1 MFVDR
6 KKIRIDTL
14 TSAATIDIPI
24 VIDAIPSDNT
34 DLIKTR
40 FVDNEVQKAV
50 NPIIDYKKVRFKPAV
65 VDGSG
70 VWTIVPEIKIK
81 LEFFNKQTPPVYSGF
96 YSSLGFTN
104 DDLFCRAN
112 RVMKSFLTLNY
123 YKTTNPTDNVLL
135 TSSNIF
141 TQIGDDQKDVYGNV
155 LKANQSPISYELG
168 DPTLKPEMVHEG
180 FHIYWYEELVKS
192 SPNNEYVFYLS
203 PTYQN
208 ADNGEV
214 SIVTPVKSQLSG
226 SRSANNTRDLGGED
240 GTQYIKV
247 ILKYDET
254 DGKFK
259 YSIGELNDSQLKD
272 NGGGIDWNTNDE
284 GVPTLTFYQL
294 QPTVKTI
301 SNNSDNSNDVT
312 PFNDIT
318 TGGPPQSFTPITI

>member
-34 DLIKTR
+34 DLVKTR
-40 FVDNEVQKAV
+40 FVDNEVKKAI

-65 VDGSG
+65 VKNN
-70 VWTIVPEIKIK
+70 VWTIVPEVKIK
-81 LEFFNKQTPPVYSGF
+81 LEFFNKENPPVYSGF

-123 YKTTNPTDNVLL
+123 YKSTNPTDNVLL
-135 TSSNIF
+135 TTSNIY
-141 TQIGDDQKDVYGNV
+141 TQIGDDQKGVYGNV
-155 LKANQSPISYELG
+155 LKNNECPISYEIG
-168 DPTLKPEMVHEG
+168 DPTLKPDMVHEG
-180 FHIYWYEELVKS
+180 FHIYWYEELIKT

-214 SIVTPVKSQLSG
+214 SVMTPVKSVLN
-226 SRSANNTRDLGGED
+226 SANKAIINTIELGGNT

-259 YSIGELNDSQLKD
+259 YSIGELNESQLKTD
-272 NGGGIDWNTNDE
+272 QNPDGGIDWNNDE
-284 GVPTLTFYQL
+284 PNHIPTLTLYQL
-294 QPTVKTI
+294 QPTVK
-301 SNNSDNSNDVT
+301 SN
-312 PFNDIT
+312 
-318 TGGPPQSFTPITI
+318 